1 MRFWQKIFLFSLA
14 LLMVTISI
22 VSLLLLR
29 GNHQGNIEQARQNG
43 ISTHDLVIGSMQ
55 TAVVHDR
62 YQTGEGFLTEDEM
75 IKSLLRLAESYNQPV
90 FFSGLQDL
98 RSPAVF
104 FQIYSGQDQLVS
116 SLPFEPVLNQTQDK
130 GRLSAFFSNYSA
142 QDQVMSRPELE
153 PVDPL
158 DRYTIIRE
166 LEQGHW
172 LFVSSQ
178 IELENRTYTLV
189 TIQDISSIYDLLY
202 KQIRLFADLMLVLAL
217 AAAGV
222 LLIIVVWLTRPIAIL
237 RQYTSR
243 FSQGEYNIRLSVGGR
258 DELSALGHD
267 FNNMADAVEKNINS
281 LQQMNEERTRFIDNL
296 THEIKSPLTSI
307 IGFADLL
314 RQAPSISDE
323 ERRRQADFI
332 YREGRQL
339 EHIAKL
345 LMELTLMGRSQFDLE
360 TVDLHDLL
368 EEIWLLI
375 RPTMEKYQVRLI
387 LDNQHGYVRVSLELF
402 RSLITNLLEN
412 AAKASNPEQT
422 VLLQAIKQ
430 DDNSMIMLVKDE
442 GCGIPEA
449 ELDKIK
455 QPFYVLDKARTRKA
469 GGAGLGL
476 ALCDEIVKL
485 HDADMII
492 DSKLGEG
499 TTISIHFPPVPA
511 VEEIKAV
518 EEIMLNDEL
527 QDDEGEQE
535 NA

>member
-158 DRYTIIRE
+158 DRYTIIRA

-258 DELSALGHD
+258 DELSALGYD

-296 THEIKSPLTSI
+296 TPEIKSPLTSI

>member
-1 MRFWQKIFLFSLA
+1 MR
-14 LLMVTISI
+14 
-22 VSLLLLR
+22 
-29 GNHQGNIEQARQNG
+29 
-43 ISTHDLVIGSMQ
+43 
-55 TAVVHDR
+55 
-62 YQTGEGFLTEDEM
+62 
-75 IKSLLRLAESYNQPV
+75 
-90 FFSGLQDL
+90 SG
-98 RSPAVF
+98 
-104 FQIYSGQDQLVS
+104 
-116 SLPFEPVLNQTQDK
+116 
-130 GRLSAFFSNYSA
+130 
-142 QDQVMSRPELE
+142 
-153 PVDPL
+153 
-158 DRYTIIRE
+158 
-166 LEQGHW
+166 
-172 LFVSSQ
+172 
-178 IELENRTYTLV
+178 
-189 TIQDISSIYDLLY
+189 
-202 KQIRLFADLMLVLAL
+202 
-217 AAAGV
+217 GV
-222 LLIIVVWLTRPIAIL
+222 
-237 RQYTSR
+237 
-243 FSQGEYNIRLSVGGR
+243 
-258 DELSALGHD
+258 
-267 FNNMADAVEKNINS
+267 
-281 LQQMNEERTRFIDNL
+281 
-296 THEIKSPLTSI
+296 
-307 IGFADLL
+307 
-314 RQAPSISDE
+314 
-323 ERRRQADFI
+323 QADFI

-412 AAKASNPEQT
+412 AAKASIPEQA
-422 VLLQAIKQ
+422 VLLQALKQ

-511 VEEIKAV
+511 VEEIKAA
-518 EEIMLNDEL
+518 EENHAE
-527 QDDEGEQE
+527 
-535 NA
+535 

>member
-29 GNHQGNIEQARQNG
+29 GNHQGNLDQARQNG

-62 YQTGEGFLTEDEM
+62 YQAGEDFLSEEEMTE
-75 IKSLLRLAESYNQPV
+75 SLLQLAESYNRPV
-90 FFSGLQDL
+90 FFSGLQAS

-104 FQIYSGQDQLVS
+104 FQLYSGSQQLIS
-116 SLPFEPVLNQTQDK
+116 TLPFEPVLRQDQDK
-130 GRLSAFFSNYSA
+130 GRLGAFVNSNPSLEP
-142 QDQVMSRPELE
+142 QLTRPELE
-153 PVDPL
+153 SSDPL
-158 DRYTIIRE
+158 DRYTIIRA

-189 TIQDISSIYDLLY
+189 TVQDITGIYDLLY
-202 KQIRLFADLMLVLAL
+202 KQIKLFADLMLVLAL

-222 LLIIVVWLTRPIAIL
+222 LLVIVVWLTRPIAIL

-243 FSQGEYNIRLSVGGR
+243 FSEGEYNIRLSVGGR

-267 FNNMADAVEKNINS
+267 FNNMADAVERNIHS

-307 IGFADLL
+307 IGFSDLL

-323 ERRRQADFI
+323 ERIRQADYI

-360 TVDLHDLL
+360 IVDLHDLL
-368 EEIWLLI
+368 EEAWLLI
-375 RPTMEKYQVRLI
+375 RPTMEKYQVRLL
-387 LDNQHGYVRVSLELF
+387 LDNQHGLVRVSLELF

-412 AAKASNPEQT
+412 AAKASKPEQA
-422 VLLQAIKQ
+422 VLLQAVKQ
-430 DDNSMIMLVKDE
+430 EDKSMVLLVKDE

-476 ALCDEIVKL
+476 ALCEEIVKL
-485 HDADMII
+485 HAAELTIE
-492 DSKLGEG
+492 SEVGTG
-499 TTISIHFPPVPA
+499 TTISVHFPPVLA
-511 VEEIKAV
+511 SDDAEEVSAAQI
-518 EEIMLNDEL
+518 EI
-527 QDDEGEQE
+527 DEGVED
-535 NA
+535 NDG